1 LQPLSKGIVNLKITL
16 SLWDIGGQERFE
28 FFKTDFFK
36 GTAAVGLVFDI
47 SRPDTLQYIDNYV
60 SDIRKENGNIPI
72 ILIGNKFD
80 LKKDVG
86 ETVYREE
93 IIQKIHKENFVEY
106 IEVSAKTNKNVE
118 KLFKKL
124 AIVSLADIRPR
135 LGEIIDMNNFRFKI
149 LLLGDAGVGKSSL
162 LKSFFKEKLD
172 NNYKLTIGLDLL
184 RRDFNIPNEEIPIE
198 IQELLKSAAIASR
211 RRLKVL
217 RKKDK
222 ISKSEDLSD

>member
-162 LKSFFKEKLD
+162 LKSFFNEKLD

>member
-1 LQPLSKGIVNLKITL
+1 MQPLSKGIVNLKITL

-47 SRPDTLQYIDNYV
+47 ARPDTLQYIENYV
-60 SDIRKENGNIPI
+60 SDIRNVAGNIPI
-72 ILIGNKFD
+72 ILVGNKFD

-86 ETVYREE
+86 ETIYREE
-93 IIQKIHKENFVEY
+93 IIQKINKENFVEY
-106 IEVSAKTNKNVE
+106 LEVSAKTNRNVE

-135 LGEIIDMNNFRFKI
+135 LGEIIDTNNFRFKI

-184 RRDFNIPNEEIPIE
+184 KRDFNIPNEEIPIE
-198 IQELLKSAAIASR
+198 IQELLKSAAIAFR
-211 RRLKVL
+211 KRLKGL
-217 RKKDK
+217 RKKEK
-222 ISKSEDLSD
+222 TSKSENISE

>member
-1 LQPLSKGIVNLKITL
+1 MKITL

-162 LKSFFKEKLD
+162 LKSFFNEKLD

>member
-1 LQPLSKGIVNLKITL
+1 MKITL

>member
-1 LQPLSKGIVNLKITL
+1 MKITL

-47 SRPDTLQYIDNYV
+47 SRPDTLQYIDSYV
-60 SDIRKENGNIPI
+60 NDIRNVAGNIPI

-80 LKKDVG
+80 LKKDIG
-86 ETVYREE
+86 ETIYREE
-93 IIQKIHKENFVEY
+93 IIQKINKENFVDY

-135 LGEIIDMNNFRFKI
+135 LGEIIDSNNFRFKI

-162 LKSFFKEKLD
+162 LKSFFKKKLD

-184 RRDFNIPNEEIPIE
+184 RQDFNIPNEEIPIE
-198 IQELLKSAAIASR
+198 IHELLKSAAIASR
-211 RRLKVL
+211 KRLKVL
-217 RKKDK
+217 RKKEK
-222 ISKSEDLSD
+222 TSKSEDESD

>member
-1 LQPLSKGIVNLKITL
+1 MQPLSKGIVNLKITL

-162 LKSFFKEKLD
+162 LKSFFNEKLD

>member
-1 LQPLSKGIVNLKITL
+1 MQPLSKGIVNLKITL

>member
-1 LQPLSKGIVNLKITL
+1 MQRLSKGIVNLKITL

-47 SRPDTLQYIDNYV
+47 ARPDTLQYIDNYV
-60 SDIRKENGNIPI
+60 SDIRNVAGNIPI
-72 ILIGNKFD
+72 ILVGNKFD
-80 LKKDVG
+80 LKKDIG

-93 IIQKIHKENFVEY
+93 IIQKINKENFVEY
-106 IEVSAKTNKNVE
+106 VEVSAKTNRNVE

-124 AIVSLADIRPR
+124 AIVSLADIHPR
-135 LGEIIDMNNFRFKI
+135 LGEIIDSNNFRFKI

-162 LKSFFKEKLD
+162 LKSFFKKKLD

-184 RRDFNIPNEEIPIE
+184 RRDFDIPNEEIPIE
-198 IQELLKSAAIASR
+198 IHELLKSAASAFR
-211 RRLKVL
+211 KRLKVL
-217 RKKDK
+217 RKKEK
-222 ISKSEDLSD
+222 TSKSEGLSD

>member
-1 LQPLSKGIVNLKITL
+1 LKITL